1 MLLESHLKDNSIVVF
16 DCESVAI
23 IDKGGQSVRG
33 HPDKV
38 LPAMA
43 TMIRGIARE
52 IRDAT
57 RSDDGPAPAM
67 EVRFVMKIDSNGVV
81 SVSRS
86 ESDGHLQVILRF

>member
-23 IDKGGQSVRG
+23 IDKGGQAVRG

-38 LPAMA
+38 LPVMA

-52 IRDAT
+52 MRAAT
-57 RSDDGPAPAM
+57 RIEDGPA
-67 EVRFVMKIDSNGVV
+67 RFPH
-81 SVSRS
+81 RAC
-86 ESDGHLQVILRF
+86 